1 MRAVFSDMPFEYD
14 GEKAEPEGDTSEM
27 ATLNDNHT
35 HYICV
40 DNHTTGRFGT
50 EVTFRAELETFIS
63 FYDYDARGMKN
74 VSTLTDYFA
83 HCMDKSTLAI
93 GGHVCEAGVSSHMV
107 RLMDE
112 RTFEGSRRPTE
123 IEIVRTAS
131 DGSTKQTYALSVLK
145 VDPKELETPA
155 RSLAAAEESGNREK
169 RERSEKIKFTALS
182 NLASPFT
189 LDGKDVE
196 DISLSAGEIAF
207 DKATA
212 AYEVKVPLSCSSL
225 RVTVQLRS
233 AEKRAIQAVVPV
245 VTLCYGGGPA
255 GSLKTLLSAGPKP
268 IIVVRGSLRTAQF
281 IEDWLQFD
289 SRKDQN
295 RKDPDELRAIA
306 QQQNEHATRSLREDM
321 AMAQRPPMTYEEAE
335 GLAETPP
342 WWDVQDYVLMLEK
355 LSLHE
360 TLYFFDINQ
369 KTDQKTNKKIRLNPM
384 LPPLLESIVKSTEV
398 KDSVK
403 LPLAIRLNDANDV
416 KTLCDR
422 RPLAFERKDIEIT
435 KDGRA
440 LVFAAFNDQG
450 KVVERMLDAGFDIAQ
465 LDHLIAL
472 ELQCTL
478 NEHRLVKQN
487 TPP

>member
-1 MRAVFSDMPFEYD
+1 
-14 GEKAEPEGDTSEM
+14 
-27 ATLNDNHT
+27 
-35 HYICV
+35 
-40 DNHTTGRFGT
+40 
-50 EVTFRAELETFIS
+50 
-63 FYDYDARGMKN
+63 
-74 VSTLTDYFA
+74 
-83 HCMDKSTLAI
+83 
-93 GGHVCEAGVSSHMV
+93 
-107 RLMDE
+107 
-112 RTFEGSRRPTE
+112 
-123 IEIVRTAS
+123 
-131 DGSTKQTYALSVLK
+131 
-145 VDPKELETPA
+145 
-155 RSLAAAEESGNREK
+155 
-169 RERSEKIKFTALS
+169 
-182 NLASPFT
+182 
-189 LDGKDVE
+189 
-196 DISLSAGEIAF
+196 
-207 DKATA
+207 
-212 AYEVKVPLSCSSL
+212 
-225 RVTVQLRS
+225 
-233 AEKRAIQAVVPV
+233 
-245 VTLCYGGGPA
+245 
-255 GSLKTLLSAGPKP
+255 
-268 IIVVRGSLRTAQF
+268 
-281 IEDWLQFD
+281 
-289 SRKDQN
+289 
-295 RKDPDELRAIA
+295 
-306 QQQNEHATRSLREDM
+306 
-321 AMAQRPPMTYEEAE
+321 MTYEEAE

-369 KTDQKTNKKIRLNPM
+369 KTNQKTNKKIRLNPM